1 MNTMIDK
8 QQFEYLIENL
18 DYATD
23 SLVGVDEGHDACV
36 YINNVRDMLLY
47 LKAKIDAQYYGDF
60 VPDNLK

>member
-23 SLVGVDEGHDACV
+23 NLVGVDEGHDACV

-47 LKAKIDAQYYGDF
+47 LKAKTDAQYYGDY